1 MKSIAFYN
9 NKGGVAK
16 TTSVINVGY
25 ELARTSR
32 VLIIDADGQ
41 ANCSRFFSD
50 ELKSGLEKALTDGTG
65 NPAKAVCK
73 TRYENIDII
82 TATPALN
89 EATAEFASFDRRKQE
104 KIARN
109 IIGYGSDYDYVLL
122 DLPPALTKVTE
133 CLVGACDIVFVP
145 IELGTFAIQGIPTI
159 TGLINRSGTSSVF
172 GGCFVTKFDKKNSA
186 DAALI
191 EILKNTL
198 GSKVIDVTIPFSRV
212 IKNSIS
218 GKLTASEYMPWTYP
232 AKSYAELTKA
242 ILERLERTCD

>member
-25 ELARTSR
+25 ELARESR

-41 ANCSRFFSD
+41 ANCSRFFTE
-50 ELKSGLEKALTDGTG
+50 ELKSGLETALTDGTG
-65 NPAKAVCK
+65 NPARAVCE

-82 TATPALN
+82 TATAALN
-89 EATAEFASFDRRKQE
+89 DATAAFTAFDKRKQE
-104 KIARN
+104 RIARN
-109 IIGYGSDYDYVLL
+109 IIEYGKEYDFVLL

-133 CLVGACDIVFVP
+133 CLVGACDFVFVP

-159 TGLINRSGTSSVF
+159 TGLINKSGKQSAF

-186 DAALI
+186 DAALL
-191 EILKNTL
+191 EVLKETIGN
-198 GSKVIDVTIPFSRV
+198 KVIDVTIPFSRV

-218 GKLTASEYMPWTYP
+218 GKLTASEYMPWTTP
-232 AKSYAELTKA
+232 AKSYGELTKA
-242 ILERLERTCD
+242 ILERVCE

>member
-25 ELARTSR
+25 ELARENR

-41 ANCSRFFSD
+41 ANCSRFFTE
-50 ELKSGLEKALTDGTG
+50 ELKSGLETALTDGTG
-65 NPAKAVCK
+65 NPARAVCE

-82 TATPALN
+82 TATAALN
-89 EATAEFASFDRRKQE
+89 DATATFTAFDKRKQE
-104 KIARN
+104 RIARN
-109 IIGYGSDYDYVLL
+109 IIEYGKEYDYVLL

-133 CLVGACDIVFVP
+133 CLVGACDFVFVP

-159 TGLINRSGTSSVF
+159 TGLINKSGKQSAF

-186 DAALI
+186 DAALL
-191 EILKNTL
+191 EVLKETIGN
-198 GSKVIDVTIPFSRV
+198 KVIDVTIPFSRV

-218 GKLTASEYMPWTYP
+218 GKLTASEYMPWTTP
-232 AKSYAELTKA
+232 AKSYGELTKA
-242 ILERLERTCD
+242 ILERVCE

>member
-25 ELARTSR
+25 ELARENR

-41 ANCSRFFSD
+41 ANCSRFFTE
-50 ELKSGLEKALTDGTG
+50 ELKSGLETALTDGTG
-65 NPAKAVCK
+65 NPARAVCE

-82 TATPALN
+82 TATAALN
-89 EATAEFASFDRRKQE
+89 DATAAFTAFDKRKQE
-104 KIARN
+104 RIARN
-109 IIGYGSDYDYVLL
+109 IIEYGKKYDYVLL
-122 DLPPALTKVTE
+122 DLPPALTKFTE
-133 CLVGACDIVFVP
+133 CLVAACDVVFVP

-159 TGLINRSGTSSVF
+159 TGLVNQSGKPSAF

-186 DAALI
+186 DAALL
-191 EILKNTL
+191 EVLKETIGN
-198 GSKVIDVTIPFSRV
+198 KVIDVTIPFSRV

-218 GKLTASEYMPWTYP
+218 GKLTASEYMPWTAP
-232 AKSYAELTKA
+232 AKSYGELTKA
-242 ILERLERTCD
+242 ILERVCE

>member
-25 ELARTSR
+25 ELARENR

-41 ANCSRFFSD
+41 ANCSRFFTE
-50 ELKSGLEKALTDGTG
+50 ELKSGLETALTDGTG
-65 NPAKAVCK
+65 NPARAVCE

-82 TATPALN
+82 TATAALN
-89 EATAEFASFDRRKQE
+89 DATAAFTAFDKRKQE
-104 KIARN
+104 RIARN
-109 IIGYGSDYDYVLL
+109 IIEYGKEYDYVLL
-122 DLPPALTKVTE
+122 DLPPALTQVTE
-133 CLVGACDIVFVP
+133 CLVGACDFVFVP

-159 TGLINRSGTSSVF
+159 TELINKGGKPSAF

-186 DAALI
+186 DIALLELI
-191 EILKNTL
+191 KDIDGIGN
-198 GSKVIDVTIPFSRV
+198 KVIDVTIPFSRV

-218 GKLTASEYMPWTYP
+218 GKKTASEYMPWTTP
-232 AKSYAELTKA
+232 AKSYGELTKA
-242 ILERLERTCD
+242 ILERVCE

>member
-25 ELARTSR
+25 ELARENR

-41 ANCSRFFSD
+41 ANCSRFFTE
-50 ELKSGLEKALTDGTG
+50 ELKSGLETALMDGTG
-65 NPAKAVCK
+65 NPARAVCE

-82 TATPALN
+82 TATAALN
-89 EATAEFASFDRRKQE
+89 DATAAFTAYDKRKQE
-104 KIARN
+104 RIARN
-109 IIGYGSDYDYVLL
+109 IIEYGKEYDYVLL

-133 CLVGACDIVFVP
+133 CLVGACDFVFVP

-159 TGLINRSGTSSVF
+159 TGLINKSGKQSAF
-172 GGCFVTKFDKKNSA
+172 GGCFVTKYDKKNSA
-186 DAALI
+186 DAALL
-191 EILKNTL
+191 EVLKETIGN
-198 GSKVIDVTIPFSRV
+198 KVIDVTIPFSRV

-218 GKLTASEYMPWTYP
+218 GKLTASEYMPWTAP
-232 AKSYAELTKA
+232 AKSYGELTKA
-242 ILERLERTCD
+242 ILERVCE